1 MDATMRRRRPRRAV
15 SPITLRILA
24 VNVLALAILLAGILY
39 LGTYRDSLIEG
50 ELAALGV
57 QAELFAAALGEGA
70 VGPAPAESDGD
81 AAQRLAP
88 EAARPIL
95 RRMVETSGVRAR
107 LFAGDGA
114 LLVDSREL
122 AAPTGRVE
130 IEELPPPRADTGF
143 ARALSSLFDR
153 ALHWLPGADDLPPY
167 RESAPQAGGD
177 YDEVVQA
184 LGGEAAGAARSDARA
199 GMVISAAVP
208 VQRYKRVLGALMLSK
223 DSRDIEAAL
232 LKVRVGIVEV
242 FAVVLG
248 VTVLLSL
255 YLAGTIARP
264 IRRLAAAAERVRAQ
278 PKHRH
283 AIPYFAHR
291 DDEIGELA
299 DALRDMT
306 ESLWQ
311 RMDAIERFAADV
323 AHEIKNPLTSL
334 RSAVETAAR
343 VTDADQRQR
352 LFAIILDDVQ
362 RLDRLITDISHASRL
377 DAELSR
383 AETGPVDVARMLA
396 TLVAVDGTATCE
408 GAPRL
413 RLATESVSD
422 LVVNGIEGRLVQVF
436 RDLIANAESFSPPG
450 GFITLDARME
460 NGAATVCV
468 EDEGP
473 GIPDGKE
480 DAIFERFYSERPA
493 GEKFGIH
500 SGLGLSI
507 SKQIVASHGGTLTAE
522 NIRDESGHVRGTR
535 FTIRLPME

>member
-1 MDATMRRRRPRRAV
+1 MNAKMRRRRRGRAV

-39 LGTYRDSLIEG
+39 LDEYRRSLIES

-70 VGPAPAESDGD
+70 IDLAPAATEGEGTE
-81 AAQRLAP
+81 RLAP
-88 EAARPIL
+88 EAARQIL
-95 RRMVETSGVRAR
+95 RRMAETSGTRAR
-107 LFAGDGA
+107 LFAGDGG

-122 AAPTGRVE
+122 AAPTGSVE

-143 ARALSSLFDR
+143 AHALSELFDR
-153 ALHWLPGADDLPPY
+153 AVNWIPGTGDMPPY
-167 RESAPQAGGD
+167 RENAPQAASD

-199 GMVISAAVP
+199 GMIISASVP

-232 LKVRVGIVEV
+232 LDVRVGIVEV

-283 AIPYFAHR
+283 AIPDFAHR

-306 ESLWQ
+306 EALWQ

-343 VTDADQRQR
+343 VTDADQRRR

-383 AETGPVDVARMLA
+383 AETGPVDVAGMLA
-396 TLVAVDGTATCE
+396 TLVAVHGTTICE

-413 RLATESVSD
+413 RLASESCGGF
-422 LVVNGIEGRLVQVF
+422 VVNGIEGRLVQVF
-436 RDLIANAESFSPPG
+436 RNLIANADSFSPPG
-450 GFITLDARME
+450 GLITLDARKE
-460 NGAATVCV
+460 YGAVTVRV

-480 DAIFERFYSERPA
+480 DAIFERFYSERPS

-522 NIRDESGHVRGTR
+522 NIRDDSGHVRGAR
-535 FTIRLPME
+535 FTVRLPTD

>member
-1 MDATMRRRRPRRAV
+1 MTTMMRRHRRGRAV

-24 VNVLALAILLAGILY
+24 VNILALAILLAGMLY
-39 LGTYRDSLIEG
+39 LGAYRRSLIEG

-70 VGPAPAESDGD
+70 VGPAPSESDGET
-81 AAQRLAP
+81 AQRLAP
-88 EAARPIL
+88 EAARQIL

-122 AAPTGRVE
+122 AAPTGSVE

-143 ARALSSLFDR
+143 AHALSNLFDR
-153 ALHWLPGADDLPPY
+153 ALHWLPGTGDMPPY
-167 RESAPQAGGD
+167 RESAPQVAGD

-184 LGGEAAGAARSDARA
+184 LGGEPAGAARGDAPA

-223 DSRDIEAAL
+223 GSRDIEAAL
-232 LKVRVGIVEV
+232 LEVRVGIVEV

-283 AIPYFAHR
+283 AIPDFGHR

-306 ESLWQ
+306 VALWQ
-311 RMDAIERFAADV
+311 RMDAIEGFAADV

-343 VTDADQRQR
+343 VTDADQRRR

-362 RLDRLITDISHASRL
+362 RIDRLITDISQASRL

-383 AETGPVDVARMLA
+383 AETGPVDVTRMLA
-396 TLVAVDGTATCE
+396 TLVAVHTTTTCD

-413 RLATESVSD
+413 RLAAENASG

-436 RDLIANAESFSPPG
+436 NNLIANAESFSPPG
-450 GFITLDARME
+450 GRITLDARKE
-460 NGAATVCV
+460 NGAVTICV

-473 GIPDGKE
+473 GIPGGKE
-480 DAIFERFYSERPA
+480 DAIFDRFYSERPP

-507 SKQIVASHGGTLTAE
+507 SKQIVASHDGTLTAE
-522 NIRDESGHVRGTR
+522 NLRDESGRVRGTR
-535 FTIRLPME
+535 FTVRLPTE